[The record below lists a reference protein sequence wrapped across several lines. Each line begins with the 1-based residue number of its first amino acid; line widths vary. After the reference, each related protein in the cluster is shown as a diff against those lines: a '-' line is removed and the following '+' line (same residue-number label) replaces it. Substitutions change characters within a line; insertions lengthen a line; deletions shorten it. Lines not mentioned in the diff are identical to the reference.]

1 MRRIIIGVVGTI
13 MSLSGAQAFERD
25 PYFDTVNSQCVDGVF
40 ETNSQWTQ
48 NVLRA
53 GLVPTEVWHRDLNRC
68 SREAE
73 EKRKAEMNRAY
84 GRASFFR
91 GLGNAFHGN
100 NVPTDNMYQIN
111 Y

>member
-1 MRRIIIGVVGTI
+1 

-25 PYFDTVNSQCVDGVF
+25 PYFDTVNSQCVNGVF
-40 ETNSQWTQ
+40 ETNSKWIQ
-48 NVLRA
+48 NVIKA
-53 GLVPTEVWHRDLNRC
+53 GKTPSTQLMIDRSKC
-68 SREAE
+68 QRETE